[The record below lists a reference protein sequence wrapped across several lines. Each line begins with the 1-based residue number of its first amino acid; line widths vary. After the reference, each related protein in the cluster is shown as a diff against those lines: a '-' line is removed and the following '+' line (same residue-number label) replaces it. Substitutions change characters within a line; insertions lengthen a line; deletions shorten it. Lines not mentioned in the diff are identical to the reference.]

1 MVNDRCDFLRIRA
14 TQEVGAPKQIS
25 PGATYE
31 TVTPLIVPLTDWPL
45 LVLRLCCSVASVW
58 FCSDIPGH
66 WLAFGPWDQCAAIW
80 AFPSLQNKIRRF
92 LYCRNLRS
100 FHSSLHNIVH
110 RAVSLLPRRDFTAW
124 ECPLKFYTFHGNH
137 EPHTCTCR
145 KPVDARGLYRVAQ
158 KSKPLPNYQKIVLNR
173 NKVCQWD

>member
-137 EPHTCTCR
+137 EPHTWSSTIILSASIKYSLR
-145 KPVDARGLYRVAQ
+145 DLLFDIK
-158 KSKPLPNYQKIVLNR
+158 NYAWPTK
-173 NKVCQWD
+173 